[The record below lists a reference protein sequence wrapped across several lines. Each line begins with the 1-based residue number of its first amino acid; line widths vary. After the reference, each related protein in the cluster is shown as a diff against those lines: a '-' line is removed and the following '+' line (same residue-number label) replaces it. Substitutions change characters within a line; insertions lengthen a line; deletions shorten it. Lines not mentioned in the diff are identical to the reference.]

1 MAPRVT
7 QALPVYNGAEFLEV
21 ALESLLEQSYDDFEL
36 LIGDN
41 ASNDDTEL
49 ICREFA
55 ARDPRVRYLR
65 SEENRGIAW
74 NWNRLV
80 DAASGR
86 YFRWAAHD
94 DLIAPEYLARTTA
107 TLEAASCDVVLCYPR
122 TIDIDGAGNE
132 IGIHHDNLDLRE
144 VTPHQRLAR
153 LLRDMRFCNPLFG
166 LIRIDVLRSTRLHRP
181 YGLADRV
188 LLAEL
193 SLRGQ
198 FWELPEP
205 LFYRR
210 VFPGRSMERYTD
222 PRDLD
227 RLCDPTRRSLGL
239 AYTRL
244 LGAHLTAI
252 ARAPMPVQ
260 EKIRSYR
267 TLFEN
272 WRHYRAS
279 TREIA
284 AALRRCSAMSR

>member
-21 ALESLLEQSYDDFEL
+21 AVESLLAQSYDDFEL

-107 TLEAASCDVVLCYPR
+107 TLEAAPDDVVLCYPR

-144 VTPHQRLAR
+144 ATPHQRLAR

-166 LIRIDVLRSTRLHRP
+166 LIRIDALRSTRLHRP

-252 ARAPMPVQ
+252 ARAPMPAQ

-284 AALRRCSAMSR
+284 AALRRCSVRSR